1 MRKIIC
7 ALMIVCSAFFTV
19 SCACRNDETPEY
31 TFNAVIAGVKDTDG
45 GVNVELLP
53 IVPNSPYSDVYIASD
68 ITPVYGYT
76 RYEGKG
82 DYDTYTGTWYIKS
95 ENVLTFKLR
104 RQDKAK
110 ELLEFDEDMIIKF
123 TVMDGT
129 IYRFENTECVFIEN
143 DSWKDWY
150 NDLYNGEIFYD

>member
-1 MRKIIC
+1 MKKIIC
-7 ALMIVCSAFFTV
+7 ALMIVCSAFFTA
-19 SCACRNDETPEY
+19 SCACRNDESPEY

-45 GVNVELLP
+45 GVTVELLP
-53 IVPNSPYSDVYIASD
+53 IVPDSPYSDTYTGSD

-82 DYDTYTGTWYIKS
+82 DYNTYTGAWYVKS
-95 ENVLTFKLR
+95 QNVLTFKLR
-104 RQDKAK
+104 RQDKAE

-150 NDLYNGEIFYD
+150 NDYGGEIIYD